1 MAKIPLVPIVTVVIV
16 AASGLAA
23 FLNYSSRL
31 GSGTGGET
39 RKNLPFSSSKTE
51 KLAELITECDGYL
64 RSQEW
69 AKAVEVMN
77 KAIDIDAS
85 DTLLVKRG
93 EIFID
98 WQKQERAIPDF
109 SLALKLNAQNDK
121 ALLNR
126 AACYYATR
134 SYQLAMAD
142 YQTILALKKSTYS
155 KEAILGQALCHYSLG
170 QYGLAIHQCREL
182 LNSSPKYLKAIEV
195 LANCQLRQGSYLDAV
210 DTYTSGLRIDHDAA
224 GLYFGRSSAY
234 FKNKM
239 PERALADLQ
248 KATQCSPS
256 NIEYHL
262 KCATVAKSLGKND
275 LVRSEAESVL
285 KLSKDNKEAEALL
298 HALSVVN

>member
-23 FLNYSSRL
+23 FLNYSSRM
-31 GSGTGGET
+31 GSSRTET
-39 RKNLPFSSSKTE
+39 PKNLPFSSSKTE
-51 KLAELITECDGYL
+51 KLAELVNECDGYL

-69 AKAVEVMN
+69 AKAIEVMN

-85 DTLLVKRG
+85 DSLLVKRG
-93 EIFID
+93 DIFME
-98 WQKQERAIPDF
+98 WQKHERAIPDF
-109 SLALKLNAQNDK
+109 SLALKLNAENDK
-121 ALLNR
+121 ALLDR

-142 YQTILALKKSTYS
+142 YQTILALKKSAYG
-155 KEAILGQALCHYSLG
+155 KEAMLGQALCHYSLG

-182 LNSSPKYLKAIEV
+182 LKSNPKYLKAIEV

-210 DTYTSGLRIDHDAA
+210 DTYTSGLRLDHDAG
-224 GLYFGRSSAY
+224 GLYYGRSSAY

-239 PERALADLQ
+239 PEKALADLQ
-248 KATQCSPS
+248 KATKCSPS

-262 KCATVAKSLGKND
+262 KCATVAKTLGKSD
-275 LVRSEAESVL
+275 LVKAEAESVL
-285 KLSKDNKEAEALL
+285 KLSKDNKEAAALL
-298 HALSVVN
+298 QTAKAVD